1 MVLIVTVITYS
12 IVRNLQNKS
21 KAYEK
26 QFTGIPLPKVSMANT
41 VPVNFFP
48 AHFLFMNA

>member
-12 IVRNLQNKS
+12 VVRNLENKS
-21 KAYEK
+21 KVYEK
-26 QFTGIPLPKVSMANT
+26 QFPGIPPPKVSMANT
-41 VPVNFFP
+41 VPANFFP